1 MMGKEIERYAFF
13 WNARDNEGTLRL
25 QFSDGSGDQ
34 VLIDSP
40 QEGLLLLD
48 ILRHEK
54 PVLYDAQHGLVMTGL
69 EPVGEG
75 EDD

>member
-1 MMGKEIERYAFF
+1 MGNVIERYAFF
-13 WNARDNEGTLRL
+13 WNARDNEGTLQL

-34 VLIDSP
+34 VLVDSP

-48 ILRHEK
+48 VLRNEK
-54 PVLYDAQHGLVMTGL
+54 PVFYDAQHGIIMTGL